1 MSGAQDNTIVTIGDI
16 HYLWGLFLL
25 VASARKAGMEEPFL
39 VGVKDFTPT
48 ATHILEQFGGVTCV
62 PWTM

>member
-25 VASARKAGMEEPFL
+25 VASARKAGME
-39 VGVKDFTPT
+39 
-48 ATHILEQFGGVTCV
+48 
-62 PWTM
+62 